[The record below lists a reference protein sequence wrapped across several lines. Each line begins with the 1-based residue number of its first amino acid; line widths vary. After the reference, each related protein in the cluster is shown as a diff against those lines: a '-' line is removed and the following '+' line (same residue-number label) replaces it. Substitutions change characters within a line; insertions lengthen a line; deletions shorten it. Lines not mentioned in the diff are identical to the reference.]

1 MSIKDLNLKNS
12 VFFVRK
18 GFKGKWEKISM
29 NDNKYNFYKNKNII
43 YYAKLFNYEIKD
55 KVLHICVL

>member
-1 MSIKDLNLKNS
+1 M
-12 VFFVRK
+12 
-18 GFKGKWEKISM
+18 GKISM